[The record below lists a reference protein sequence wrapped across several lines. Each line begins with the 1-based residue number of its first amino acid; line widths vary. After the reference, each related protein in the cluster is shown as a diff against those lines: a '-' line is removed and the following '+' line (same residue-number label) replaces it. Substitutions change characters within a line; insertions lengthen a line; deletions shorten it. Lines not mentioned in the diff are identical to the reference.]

1 MDENEILDELID
13 RYLDASM
20 SEEERVAFEARM
32 ANDPELR
39 KEVDV
44 QRSIIKAVRKE
55 RLEQII
61 SNEEEKIKNK
71 GKIRKLFI
79 PVGSLALAASLL
91 GLFYVGYMN
100 SCENLA
106 SRYYAAYAYTPPP
119 SRGGDDLPLTKSD
132 SLFFDA
138 LLQYENDNTKVAITT
153 LNSLLDSDSEML
165 AATDLDIKWYLS
177 LAYLKNGKKRKATA
191 LLQEIA
197 IMSNNEYQSK
207 AKDLLKEL

>member
-1 MDENEILDELID
+1 
-13 RYLDASM
+13 M

-119 SRGGDDLPLTKSD
+119 SRGGDDLALTKSD

-138 LLQYENDNTKVAITT
+138 LLQYENNNTKVAITR
-153 LNSLLDSDSEML
+153 LKSLLDSDSEML
-165 AATDLDIKWYLS
+165 VATDLDIKWYLS
-177 LAYLKNGKKRKATA
+177 LAYLKKGEKRKATA
-191 LLQEIA
+191 LLQEIVN
-197 IMSNNEYQSK
+197 MPNNEYQGK
-207 AKDLLKEL
+207 AKDLLKEM

>member
-1 MDENEILDELID
+1 MDENEKLDELID
-13 RYLDASM
+13 SYLDASM

-119 SRGGDDLPLTKSD
+119 SRGGDDLALTKSD

-138 LLQYENDNTKVAITT
+138 LLQYENNNTKVAITR
-153 LNSLLDSDSEML
+153 LKSLLDSDSEML
-165 AATDLDIKWYLS
+165 VATDLDIKWYLS
-177 LAYLKNGKKRKATA
+177 LAYLKKGEKRKATA
-191 LLQEIA
+191 LLQEIVN
-197 IMSNNEYQSK
+197 MPNNEYQGK
-207 AKDLLKEL
+207 AKDLLKEM

>member
-1 MDENEILDELID
+1 MDENEKLDELID
-13 RYLDASM
+13 SYLDASM

-119 SRGGDDLPLTKSD
+119 SRGGDDLALTKSD

-138 LLQYENDNTKVAITT
+138 LLQYENNNTKVAITR
-153 LNSLLDSDSEML
+153 LKSLLDSDSEML
-165 AATDLDIKWYLS
+165 VATYLDIKWYLS

>member
-1 MDENEILDELID
+1 MDENEKLDELID
-13 RYLDASM
+13 SYLDASM

-119 SRGGDDLPLTKSD
+119 SRGGDDLALTKSD

-138 LLQYENDNTKVAITT
+138 LLQYENNNTKVAITR
-153 LNSLLDSDSEML
+153 LKSLLDSDSEML

>member
-1 MDENEILDELID
+1 MDENEKLDELID
-13 RYLDASM
+13 SYLDASM

-119 SRGGDDLPLTKSD
+119 SRGGDDLALTKSD

-138 LLQYENDNTKVAITT
+138 LLQYENNNTKVAITR
-153 LNSLLDSDSEML
+153 LKSLLDSDSEML
-165 AATDLDIKWYLS
+165 VATELDIKWYLS
-177 LAYLKNGKKRKATA
+177 QKKKKKGEKRKATA
-191 LLQEIA
+191 LLQEIVN
-197 IMSNNEYQSK
+197 MPNNEYQGK
-207 AKDLLKEL
+207 AKDLLKEM